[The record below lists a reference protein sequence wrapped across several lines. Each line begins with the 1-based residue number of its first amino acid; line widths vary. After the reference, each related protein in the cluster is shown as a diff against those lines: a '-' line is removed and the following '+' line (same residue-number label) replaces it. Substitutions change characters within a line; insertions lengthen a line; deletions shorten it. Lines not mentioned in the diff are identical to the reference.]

1 MLSSLLFSSLL
12 FIGDSHSVGPFGVAL
27 NEKLR
32 TWETSVTS
40 YAYCGSIANDWY
52 KANGVTKCGYL
63 EMDAEGQSQS
73 GTSGPVPKFKTL
85 LEKHQPKIVVVELA
99 TNYFG
104 YENESFI
111 LNDMRKMGKDI
122 IDSGAQCFWVGM
134 PTSRKL
140 QSHHERVSRLTKEA
154 IGDICTYFESFPVT
168 SYPATGGDGI
178 HFYFP
183 GGQKVA
189 ADWAEAVF
197 QKIKET
203 YQLP

>member
-12 FIGDSHSVGPFGVAL
+12 FIGDSHSVGPFGLAL
-27 NEKLR
+27 NERLR
-32 TWETSVTS
+32 TMGARVNS

-52 KANGVTKCGYL
+52 KNGGMTKCGYL
-63 EMDAEGQSQS
+63 EMNSTGQSKS
-73 GTSGPVPKFKTL
+73 GTTGNVPKFRNLIEQHKP
-85 LEKHQPKIVVVELA
+85 EVVIVELA

-111 LNDMRKMGKDI
+111 LSDMKKMAKDI
-122 IDSGAQCFWVGM
+122 IDSGAQCYWIGM

-140 QSHHERVSRLTKEA
+140 ENHQERISRLTQEA
-154 IGDICTYFESFPVT
+154 IGDVCTYFNSFPVT
-168 SYPATGGDGI
+168 KYPATGGDGI

-197 QKIKET
+197 QDFKNHYT
-203 YQLP
+203 P